1 MNELKKEVI
10 TGNTVKSGKI
20 LVGDLDKYIS
30 QINDEKSVESNDLK
44 KEPLPTIE
52 PNQAASN
59 KYVSEEYLKYNPYSY
74 FDIENE
80 MVKYRMIQ
88 PSSLPKLEFIYKK

>member
-1 MNELKKEVI
+1 MLLEAIYTIDSSNNKNFNIRLKKEVI

-30 QINDEKSVESNDLK
+30 QINDEKSVESYDLK

-59 KYVSEEYLKYNPYSY
+59 KYVSEEYFKYNPYSY

-80 MVKYRMIQ
+80 MVK
-88 PSSLPKLEFIYKK
+88 